1 METKK
6 NSNIELQQPLTRE
19 NAHRVLSI
27 RPKDAPDHFPEAVQF
42 HFRGKKLGMNTY
54 QHLMGN
60 VKNSVILSEKD
71 FPSWLIVEV
80 KHPGYLEEYWQKAYD
95 AYRMISFEPE
105 ERGESA
111 ILIYESELHQDLQN
125 IPETERGRYIDNYKK
140 YFSAMLSSQANC
152 ASTMITG
159 PAGFNHKR
167 NEKANKSYD
176 NRRDEFR
183 SWRDRALAAIAVK
196 TESTK
201 TPEQKLEEEWMQLL
215 EVISHSAS
223 TIHAINTGKCEGYNK
238 ALFVGSI
245 RNRVT
250 TYANRGEVEIVDRAI
265 AYIREQ
271 NGKGKKPIITEQ
283 NCFFKL
289 PQIARAQK
297 AKLEA
302 LSEKENKE
310 IPFDGGK
317 IVLNYREDR
326 LQILLDTMPS
336 DELRYALKRE
346 YSFNWSPKN
355 KAWQRKLT
363 ENSLV
368 AARKVLKLD
377 NKQPNVL

>member
-1 METKK
+1 METTT
-6 NSNIELQQPLTRE
+6 NSNIRLLQALTGE
-19 NAHRVLSI
+19 N
-27 RPKDAPDHFPEAVQF
+27 E
-42 HFRGKKLGMNTY
+42 
-54 QHLMGN
+54 
-60 VKNSVILSEKD
+60 
-71 FPSWLIVEV
+71 
-80 KHPGYLEEYWQKAYD
+80 
-95 AYRMISFEPE
+95 
-105 ERGESA
+105 ESA
-111 ILIYESELHQDLQN
+111 ILTYEAELHQDLQN

-140 YFSAMLSSQANC
+140 YFSAMLSSQASC

-159 PAGFNHKR
+159 PAGFNPQR

-176 NRRDEFR
+176 NRLDEFR
-183 SWRDRALAAIAVK
+183 SWRDRALAAIALK

-201 TPEQKLEEEWMQLL
+201 THEQKLEEEWIRLL

-238 ALFVGSI
+238 ALFVDSI

-250 TYANRGEVEIVDRAI
+250 TYAKRGEVEIVDRAI

-271 NGKGKKPIITEQ
+271 NGKGKKPIITEL

-326 LQILLDTMPS
+326 LQILLDAMPS

-346 YSFNWSPKN
+346 YSFNWSPNN

-377 NKQPNVL
+377 NKQPDAL